1 MSSYPQGF
9 QTIDELL
16 QHIYG
21 RTPGEIR
28 KDAGGLDS
36 STTGIYNP
44 VYGGMIWAN
53 FNLEANIF
61 SCLPKYVWNR
71 SGWRIFTEKS
81 GDIADKG
88 SSNIDGVTIAANE
101 VTNNT
106 VLGGT
111 VEGGLVPDP
120 IRPIV
125 KQVSVRPKTLVYP
138 FQVSEIQ
145 EHLTTITQ
153 DDHWGHMGQQRVY
166 ASAQYKE
173 NINKQALLNV
183 ANIDTE
189 AKDVLSRL
197 NMESLDRIISS
208 NGEHLISDRKVETGT
223 SDTRSKY
230 NPWITVAGTPAATT
244 TANANL
250 NQHSDLADDAGID
263 RTETTYDT
271 TVFSPSGTLNTS
283 DTLTDGTIRDFL
295 SDIRPT
301 GGKDPSVFYG
311 GHKTYSEI
319 QGLYVRSIRIQNPSD
334 MNTTVTVG
342 VNGINTFKGNGV
354 GIHISKLYDIPFIP
368 SKDVPGA
375 RDNPHYS
382 GASAKTNEVRKTGSI
397 GNLYALDT
405 SDPEGAG
412 IPRFGIRV
420 LKPPVY
426 YEASPR
432 IPGFPYITGGFI
444 EKGIFE
450 SIMELTCTQLKTQGK
465 IRDIKRS

>member
-16 QHIYG
+16 QHVYG

-28 KDAGGLDS
+28 KDAGGLDT

-71 SGWRIFTEKS
+71 SGWRIFTHKS
-81 GDIADKG
+81 GTDSDTGNFIGIADKG
-88 SSNIDGVTIAANE
+88 GVNTI
-101 VTNNT
+101 NNT
-106 VLGGT
+106 LLGGT

-120 IRPIV
+120 IRPVV
-125 KQVSVRPKTLVYP
+125 KQISVRPKTLVYP

-183 ANIDTE
+183 ANIENE
-189 AKDVLSRL
+189 ADDVKSRL
-197 NMESLDRIISS
+197 NMESIDRIVSAKAENDLTTRRVS
-208 NGEHLISDRKVETGT
+208 TTGNT
-223 SDTRSKY
+223 EAAKY
-230 NPWITVAGTPAATT
+230 NPWITVAGTYSETGN
-244 TANANL
+244 ANASL
-250 NQHSDLADDAGID
+250 NEYTDTNIKDDAGVD
-263 RTETTYDT
+263 RRSDTYDT
-271 TVFSPSGTLNTS
+271 TVFSPSGTLETA

-382 GASAKTNEVRKTGSI
+382 GGSGTTRRTGTI